1 VGHQGWG
8 KTRWKGGRRWR
19 EVARHRGSTG
29 SAVGEQRGAVA
40 PDGVARERSSNGHL
54 VCPGFDVVVEELR
67 ILFIERKYTYSL
79 FVYWTSR
86 RRWQNLIVTTT
97 EKGSSEHGKVWT
109 DRQGPQSANNNR
121 RRPRPDELYARRWLR
136 LSSTSGHRVGP
147 AARLLRPLQGSP
159 VVMQPWRRPQ
169 PF

>member
-54 VCPGFDVVVEELR
+54 
-67 ILFIERKYTYSL
+67 T
-79 FVYWTSR
+79 
-86 RRWQNLIVTTT
+86 Q
-97 EKGSSEHGKVWT
+97 
-109 DRQGPQSANNNR
+109 
-121 RRPRPDELYARRWLR
+121 R
-136 LSSTSGHRVGP
+136 LLPSSTSSLVSLKID
-147 AARLLRPLQGSP
+147 ARSSGKFFKDTHPCLDTLIFDNG
-159 VVMQPWRRPQ
+159 VKMNIW
-169 PF
+169 